1 MRWLAPGQQQLDPIE
16 LPISWGRLPPE
27 AELRIAV
34 RIEPKFNTRVA
45 PQAGQVAAIVF
56 GTPPGRCPP
65 GELLTGYHMSRSSSR
80 VFAAAL
86 FCACVLR
93 RAVLSAIAG
102 AGQHAI
108 CLRLIFCLG
117 ADGWFLQALC
127 YWLMTLT
134 AATAAMMDLPTQTL
148 QPCRS

>member
-1 MRWLAPGQQQLDPIE
+1 MRWLSPGQQQLDPIE

-65 GELLTGYHMSRSSSR
+65 GELLAGLLADGVARMKQ
-80 VFAAAL
+80 AAP
-86 FCACVLR
+86 
-93 RAVLSAIAG
+93 AVLCLQLRSA
-102 AGQHAI
+102 
-108 CLRLIFCLG
+108 
-117 ADGWFLQALC
+117 
-127 YWLMTLT
+127 
-134 AATAAMMDLPTQTL
+134 
-148 QPCRS
+148 

>member
-34 RIEPKFNTRVA
+34 RIEPKLNTRVA
-45 PQAGQVAAIVF
+45 LQAGQVAAIVF

-65 GELLTGYHMSRSSSR
+65 GKLCAELLAVGTAHKEQQPAVP

-86 FCACVLR
+86 C
-93 RAVLSAIAG
+93 
-102 AGQHAI
+102 
-108 CLRLIFCLG
+108 
-117 ADGWFLQALC
+117 
-127 YWLMTLT
+127 
-134 AATAAMMDLPTQTL
+134 
-148 QPCRS
+148 

>member
-45 PQAGQVAAIVF
+45 AQAGQVAAIVF

-65 GELLTGYHMSRSSSR
+65 GELQAGLRTSVSIP
-80 VFAAAL
+80 VFAAASL
-86 FCACVLR
+86 PCMAQAC
-93 RAVLSAIAG
+93 
-102 AGQHAI
+102 
-108 CLRLIFCLG
+108 
-117 ADGWFLQALC
+117 
-127 YWLMTLT
+127 T
-134 AATAAMMDLPTQTL
+134 AEF
-148 QPCRS
+148 